1 MNQFS
6 QGHIE
11 VFPIVIPVSN
21 TLKSVNFYLV
31 KQGRRL
37 SLIDA
42 GFNNEECWQALQ
54 TVLQHNGFQLR
65 DLTEILLTHH
75 HVDHV
80 GLVDRIVAEH
90 SVPVYAHARSVVRLK
105 RDETFLKMRA
115 EFFKRLYEEMGC
127 GELGSKQ
134 VENMWN
140 AMKRN
145 KGLKIQSEI
154 ITLPEHSILDFEII
168 EIPGHAHDQVAFYH
182 RESKW
187 LLAGDLLMEH
197 LSPLAFVEPDFNG
210 NRMKTLVQ
218 HIESLQKCL
227 PLQTTSV
234 FSGHGGIIKDSD
246 SLIEKRLNRIEE
258 KANQFL
264 SLIAVG
270 VSTAHDIARMI
281 HKEKYEKQFYNI
293 ITDVIGY
300 LDYLEEQG
308 KIQKKS
314 VRGVYHYYVN

>member
-1 MNQFS
+1 MNSFS
-6 QGHIE
+6 QGDVD

-31 KQGRRL
+31 KQERRL

-42 GFNNEECWQALQ
+42 GFNNEECWQSLQ
-54 TVLQHNGFQLR
+54 TVLRQNGFQLQ
-65 DLTEILLTHH
+65 DITEILLTHH
-75 HVDHV
+75 HIDHV

-90 SVPVYAHARSVVRLK
+90 SVPVYVHANSVVRLK
-105 RDETFLKMRA
+105 RDETFLEMRV
-115 EFFKRLYEEMGC
+115 EFFRRLYEEMGC

-134 VENMWN
+134 VENMWH
-140 AMKRN
+140 AIKRN
-145 KGLKIQSEI
+145 KGLKMQSELTI
-154 ITLPEHSILDFEII
+154 LPQHAILDFDII
-168 EIPGHAHDQVAFYH
+168 EVPGHAHDQVAYYH

-187 LLAGDLLMEH
+187 LIAGDVLMEH
-197 LSPLAFVEPDFNG
+197 LSPLAFVEPNFNG
-210 NRMKTLVQ
+210 KRMKTLVQ
-218 HIESLQKCL
+218 HINSLKKCLSLQP
-227 PLQTTSV
+227 PLV
-234 FSGHGGIIKDSD
+234 FSGHGEIIQDAP

-258 KANQFL
+258 KANRFL

-270 VSTAHDIARMI
+270 VSTAHDIARMM

-293 ITDVIGY
+293 MTDVIGY

-314 VRGVYHYYVN
+314 VFGIYHYYVN

>member
-1 MNQFS
+1 
-6 QGHIE
+6 
-11 VFPIVIPVSN
+11 
-21 TLKSVNFYLV
+21 
-31 KQGRRL
+31 
-37 SLIDA
+37 
-42 GFNNEECWQALQ
+42 
-54 TVLQHNGFQLR
+54 
-65 DLTEILLTHH
+65 
-75 HVDHV
+75 
-80 GLVDRIVAEH
+80 
-90 SVPVYAHARSVVRLK
+90 
-105 RDETFLKMRA
+105 
-115 EFFKRLYEEMGC
+115 
-127 GELGSKQ
+127 
-134 VENMWN
+134 
-140 AMKRN
+140 MKRN

>member
-1 MNQFS
+1 MTHFS
-6 QGHIE
+6 HGNIE

-42 GFNNEECWQALQ
+42 GFNNEECWQSLQ
-54 TVLQHNGFQLR
+54 TVLRRNGFQLQ
-65 DLTEILLTHH
+65 DITEILLTHH

-90 SVPVYAHARSVVRLK
+90 SVPVYVHACSVVRLK
-105 RDETFLKMRA
+105 RDETFLEMRA

-127 GELGSKQ
+127 GALGEKQ
-134 VENMWN
+134 VETIRNGI
-140 AMKRN
+140 KRN
-145 KGLKIQSEI
+145 KGLKMQSEI
-154 ITLPEHSILDFEII
+154 TLLPEHIISDFEII
-168 EIPGHAHDQVAFYH
+168 EVPGHAHDQVAYYH

-187 LLAGDLLMEH
+187 LIAGDVLMEH
-197 LSPLAFVEPDFNG
+197 LSPLAFVEPDLDG
-210 NRMKTLVQ
+210 KRMKTLVQ
-218 HIESLQKCL
+218 HMNSLQKCL
-227 PLQTTSV
+227 SLQPTIV
-234 FSGHGGIIKDSD
+234 FSGHGEIIQDAP

-258 KANQFL
+258 KANRFL
-264 SLIAVG
+264 SLVAVG
-270 VSTAHDIARMI
+270 VSTAHDIARMV

-293 ITDVIGY
+293 MTDVIGY

-314 VRGVYHYYVN
+314 VSGIYHYYVN

>member
-6 QGHIE
+6 QGNVE
-11 VFPIVIPVSN
+11 VFPIIIPISN

-31 KQGRRL
+31 KQGSRL

-42 GFNNEECWQALQ
+42 GFNNEECWQSLQ
-54 TVLQHNGFQLR
+54 KVLQRNSFQLQ
-65 DLTEILLTHH
+65 DITEILLTHH

-80 GLVDRIVAEH
+80 GLVDRIVGEH
-90 SVPVYAHARSVVRLK
+90 SVPVYAHANSVVRLK
-105 RDETFLKMRA
+105 RDETFLKMRVA
-115 EFFKRLYEEMGC
+115 FFKQLYEEMGC

-140 AMKRN
+140 AIKRN
-145 KGLKIQSEI
+145 KGLRMQSEI
-154 ITLPEHSILDFEII
+154 ITLSEHSILDFEII
-168 EIPGHAHDQVAFYH
+168 EIPGHAHDQVAFYN

-187 LLAGDLLMEH
+187 LFAGDVLMEH
-197 LSPLAFVEPDFNG
+197 LSPLAFVEPDFDG

-218 HIESLQKCL
+218 HMHSLQKCL
-227 PLQTTSV
+227 SLQPTIV
-234 FSGHGGIIKDSD
+234 FSGHGGIIQDAP
-246 SLIEKRLNRIEE
+246 SLIKKRVNKIEE
-258 KANQFL
+258 KANRFL

-270 VSTAHDIARMI
+270 VSTAHDIARMM

-314 VRGVYHYYVN
+314 VAGVYHYYVN